1 MVLCVRLYIY
11 KELSLIN
18 SNNLVFRY
26 KKNQINDNIFV
37 FDIIFGIFQLYFIVI

>member
-18 SNNLVFRY
+18 NNNLVFRY
-26 KKNQINDNIFV
+26 KKK
-37 FDIIFGIFQLYFIVI
+37 LR

>member
-1 MVLCVRLYIY
+1 MVLCVKLYIY

-26 KKNQINDNIFV
+26 KKKLDK
-37 FDIIFGIFQLYFIVI
+37 